1 MRLLTAV
8 WNVFFLGRIYKR
20 KKGISYNLFFL
31 LVDSVVVILVSFLLS
46 WLLPCFHIFLN
57 LTYFLVRK
65 RISFF
70 LNNFLFQPLF
80 TFRSLPSAVIIS
92 YSRLICSQR
101 PYLWLEH
108 TLSGAA
114 SSDAYTYSRL
124 RLIVSDAYF
133 MNHKEMHTY
142 NFFQEKHF
150 LFRIKYDS
158 EKATWRSKYPS

>member
-1 MRLLTAV
+1 M
-8 WNVFFLGRIYKR
+8 
-20 KKGISYNLFFL
+20 FFL
-31 LVDSVVVILVSFLLS
+31 LVDSVVVILVSFLFS
-46 WLLPCFHIFLN
+46 WLLACFHIFLN

-70 LNNFLFQPLF
+70 LNNFLFQTLF

-108 TLSGAA
+108 TLSGAT

-124 RLIVSDAYF
+124 RLILSDSFIFF
-133 MNHKEMHTY
+133 MNHKDLHTF
-142 NFFQEKHF
+142 NSFQEKHF
-150 LFRIKYDS
+150 LFRIKYES
-158 EKATWRSKYPS
+158 EKATWRSKYPC